1 MIKKKSVYVIP
12 FAVLLFLSLITTAS
26 TIGTR
31 VDAESSGSKQSLTVY
46 IDNIQSDSGSLSITV
61 DEIDWYQGSSANQ
74 IFAEREP
81 EAYAEIGGVPDD
93 YYIVN
98 DSNILTN
105 YKVADN
111 AAVKMQIY
119 DHTGNIEDLDI
130 IWNEEITLQQFIA
143 QFNKTEL
150 LDLSQFPYHVTI
162 QDGVITSIVQQYIP

>member
-1 MIKKKSVYVIP
+1 MIKKKSVYVMP

-31 VDAESSGSKQSLTVY
+31 VDAESSVNTQSITVY
-46 IDNIQSDSGSLSITV
+46 IDNIQSDNGSLSITI

-98 DSNILTN
+98 DSDILTN

-111 AAVKMQIY
+111 ASVKMQIY